1 LLLWIVIPLLFFSFS
16 QSKLPHYVLPL
27 MPAIGLLVGLL
38 WSGRDE
44 RACGAR
50 GGGVALAI
58 CGLVILLA
66 PIIVGAL
73 LEVDGAVAQAIPGT
87 ARTLGIVCVIAG
99 ATAFFVSHRRD
110 LSLFALCVP
119 VVAIPFVSMNLMGA
133 IGEDR
138 SGREMARAIQRIMT
152 DRTEIIAI
160 QTYPLSLPF
169 YLRRQFLISTRDGS
183 ELTSNYLI
191 RTYSRWTGTPGSPF
205 RPEDWW
211 VDILANCRLP
221 RVFLARVDDVRAR
234 SLLSNRLPLISTTRK
249 VAAYGPC
256 GASDL
261 AALPS
266 SRTLP
271 SY

>member
-1 LLLWIVIPLLFFSFS
+1 
-16 QSKLPHYVLPL
+16 
-27 MPAIGLLVGLL
+27 M
-38 WSGRDE
+38 
-44 RACGAR
+44 
-50 GGGVALAI
+50 ALAI

-73 LEVDGAVAQAIPGT
+73 LEVDGVVAQAIPGT

-99 ATAFFVSHRRD
+99 AAAFLVSHRRD
-110 LSLFALCVP
+110 LSLLALCVP
-119 VVAIPFVSMNLMGA
+119 VVAIPFVSMNLMSA

-138 SGREMARAIQRIMT
+138 SGREMARAIQRVMT

-169 YLRRQFLISTRDGS
+169 YLRRQFLISTGDGS

-211 VDILANCRLP
+211 VDVLANCRLP

-234 SLLSNRLPLISTTRK
+234 SLLSDRMPLISTTRK
-249 VAAYGPC
+249 VVAYGPC
-256 GASDL
+256 GVSDL